1 MEKKR
6 QAANM
11 IVKPPPESEDSE
23 RDTGEE
29 SDIDTDEDKSRDN
42 RCRLKHYRRQ
52 LNKLWESTMKIGK
65 RTEEISEEWKIEHE
79 RLEMANNKLTELT
92 KKYMNNNKDRIINKA
107 DAEILPRAQ
116 LASKIAKPKSS
127 PKVAMPKHE
136 TNPTNVPMKTSE
148 TKKSFIVDPKQKKNI
163 KPVQMS
169 SKDEKKA
176 TFKKSTL

>member
-52 LNKLWESTMKIGK
+52 ASSSRIFSFNI
-65 RTEEISEEWKIEHE
+65 
-79 RLEMANNKLTELT
+79 LT
-92 KKYMNNNKDRIINKA
+92 KYLQLVEQIVGKYNENRKEN
-107 DAEILPRAQ
+107 
-116 LASKIAKPKSS
+116 
-127 PKVAMPKHE
+127 
-136 TNPTNVPMKTSE
+136 
-148 TKKSFIVDPKQKKNI
+148 
-163 KPVQMS
+163 
-169 SKDEKKA
+169 
-176 TFKKSTL
+176 